1 MEKNKTLKI
10 ILIIIA
16 IILVLFLGNA
26 VRKYVVIKG
35 LQTKISEVS
44 LEKGLHATSTYTEKE
59 GTKTVRNLYV
69 KGDKSLLIT
78 EETKDGVTRKIS
90 TYSNGKTENTYYED
104 EAGKRVELNKT
115 STMPKKDE
123 VLKTDSNWK
132 TFTEAIKASVKSEE
146 LNNKKCYLIKDFGN
160 MYSEMYVERDTGLSL
175 KVTTKDTKLTTET
188 SYELENVNDSIFE
201 EPNQE
206 EYTIYE

>member
-59 GTKTVRNLYV
+59 
-69 KGDKSLLIT
+69 
-78 EETKDGVTRKIS
+78 
-90 TYSNGKTENTYYED
+90 
-104 EAGKRVELNKT
+104 
-115 STMPKKDE
+115 
-123 VLKTDSNWK
+123 
-132 TFTEAIKASVKSEE
+132 
-146 LNNKKCYLIKDFGN
+146 
-160 MYSEMYVERDTGLSL
+160 
-175 KVTTKDTKLTTET
+175 
-188 SYELENVNDSIFE
+188 
-201 EPNQE
+201 
-206 EYTIYE
+206 